1 MKSILICKDC
11 LDQFES
17 TKHDQCLNLI
27 NNVSQCQTPIYFT
40 TCMGVCPLEKISVI
54 ELTKD
59 VINSNKSKSFTLS
72 ELLKKIKNYKK

>member
-59 VINSNKSKSFTLS
+59 VINDIVFEPIRSLNNSTVLYYD
-72 ELLKKIKNYKK
+72 N